1 MQHRVLSLIIYK
13 FTYLHLLKTV
23 IKTSLTK
30 GLARQCNLS
39 KTNHLHVLSAQNL
52 IVLVTSRALQTSHS
66 SSAISMSNCYSY
78 FVHLVFCF
86 AASNGVHTTGTLAG
100 QTVTVFLYSCAIRKN
115 NYVPS
120 IIELNTLK
128 VETIVHHGASLFRH
142 VVP

>member
-52 IVLVTSRALQTSHS
+52 IVLVTSPD
-66 SSAISMSNCYSY
+66 
-78 FVHLVFCF
+78 V
-86 AASNGVHTTGTLAG
+86 TL
-100 QTVTVFLYSCAIRKN
+100 F
-115 NYVPS
+115 
-120 IIELNTLK
+120 
-128 VETIVHHGASLFRH
+128 FRH
-142 VVP
+142 QHVKLL